1 MPYAPRRKPQE
12 LLTSANAILGQGQLS
27 LAKYLLIIA
36 KEDAPDLDIHD
47 ISRFFTHLLES
58 VPVVFFFSYFF
69 ALVGGVMMV
78 MGIAD
83 YFGRGQYRRRIDE
96 LEERR
101 SVLRQRMFEAY
112 VS

>member
-1 MPYAPRRKPQE
+1 M
-12 LLTSANAILGQGQLS
+12 
-27 LAKYLLIIA
+27 
-36 KEDAPDLDIHD
+36 
-47 ISRFFTHLLES
+47 
-58 VPVVFFFSYFF
+58 
-69 ALVGGVMMV
+69 GGVMMV

-112 VS
+112 VG